1 MKKAVLISLIIHL
14 VLISFIVIGHY
25 LTKKTSYQIAKK
37 NNQLIMASLIKS
49 DSHKQIEKKSTPS
62 TKPTH
67 LAQFNIN
74 QLMPIPSTIKLN
86 QQIAQMHQN
95 QPINKKTKKIEVIK
109 KQSKQPKQPQKPKP
123 KAKLADQ
130 IKHAKSTHKQLKQE
144 KISGEKYDAFVN
156 YLYQRINQYKKY
168 PRPAYKMGIEG
179 DVGVFFTLLPN
190 GKIEHLKIIQPSDS
204 EVLNL
209 AAIDTIHTAEPF
221 IKADNYLKVAQ
232 NFQLVIHYRL

>member
-14 VLISFIVIGHY
+14 ALISFIVIGHY

-37 NNQLIMASLIKS
+37 NNQVIIANLINPAHDK
-49 DSHKQIEKKSTPS
+49 KVEKKSTPS

-74 QLMPIPSTIKLN
+74 QLMPIPSTIKMH

-95 QPINKKTKKIEVIK
+95 QPINKKTKKIEAIK
-109 KQSKQPKQPQKPKP
+109 KQPKQPQKPKP
-123 KAKLADQ
+123 KTKLADQ

-168 PRPAYKMGIEG
+168 PRSAYKMGIEG
-179 DVGVFFTLLPN
+179 DVGVVFTLLPN